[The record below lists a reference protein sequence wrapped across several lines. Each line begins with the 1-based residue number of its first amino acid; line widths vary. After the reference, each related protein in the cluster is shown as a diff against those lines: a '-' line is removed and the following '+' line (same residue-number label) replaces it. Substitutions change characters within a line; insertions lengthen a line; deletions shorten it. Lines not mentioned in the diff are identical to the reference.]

1 MRKSGIWE
9 AMIFV
14 FGRNP
19 KSLGDALMIVCL
31 FIVTTVCLPGI
42 HATILAVEE
51 SAR

>member
-1 MRKSGIWE
+1 ME
-9 AMIFV
+9 AIIYV
-14 FGRNP
+14 FGGNP
-19 KSLGDALMIVCL
+19 KSLGDALMITYL